1 MLHVWRYYITRN
13 LEAERER
20 WVLWLPVLF
29 ATGIGIYFALPQEP
43 SMWLTLAVIE
53 LTLLAVWLARHQ
65 AKLLWLLAGWGVML
79 AGFTN
84 IQLKAIYLSETPQ
97 VKNED
102 KLYLQGR
109 VVAADTNYRG
119 NQRLVLENMKDYDG
133 NSVAG
138 RYKLTLTS
146 KSSRAGV
153 GDCVEMIATVR
164 PHIHAVAVG
173 AYQLDRKAYFE
184 GLTGGG
190 FISSRVLPA
199 VCEQKP
205 GAGLLWAE
213 GVSGLR
219 QRIVNRINR
228 VLPRDEAGIAAGLMS
243 IWTVKVPDVMADAD
257 GEVFAVRDESGKM
270 VILPT
275 RGNNYLKKV
284 WLEKTAA
291 RKLTAKESRKLKA
304 IYDGR
309 KTDRT
314 WIDMACDE
322 RSCLYKKRIRIIK
335 YGGLEIDGKDYDLLS
350 ALGSNFYI
358 DGKNVTVKT
367 VRGAIGR
374 RLWNN

>member
-1 MLHVWRYYITRN
+1 MPEETLMLHVWRYYITRN

-228 VLPRDEAGIAAGLMS
+228 VLPRDEAGIAAAIVAGERGGISRKITENYRDSGLAHFLSISGLHMS
-243 IWTVKVPDVMADAD
+243 MVAGMMFFLVRLAMALVPAWSLRYDA
-257 GEVFAVRDESGKM
+257 K
-270 VILPT
+270 
-275 RGNNYLKKV
+275 
-284 WLEKTAA
+284 KTAA
-291 RKLTAKESRKLKA
+291 
-304 IYDGR
+304 
-309 KTDRT
+309 
-314 WIDMACDE
+314 
-322 RSCLYKKRIRIIK
+322 
-335 YGGLEIDGKDYDLLS
+335 LLP
-350 ALGSNFYI
+350 F
-358 DGKNVTVKT
+358 
-367 VRGAIGR
+367 
-374 RLWNN
+374 

>member
-1 MLHVWRYYITRN
+1 
-13 LEAERER
+13 
-20 WVLWLPVLF
+20 
-29 ATGIGIYFALPQEP
+29 
-43 SMWLTLAVIE
+43 
-53 LTLLAVWLARHQ
+53 
-65 AKLLWLLAGWGVML
+65 
-79 AGFTN
+79 
-84 IQLKAIYLSETPQ
+84 
-97 VKNED
+97 
-102 KLYLQGR
+102 
-109 VVAADTNYRG
+109 
-119 NQRLVLENMKDYDG
+119 
-133 NSVAG
+133 
-138 RYKLTLTS
+138 
-146 KSSRAGV
+146 
-153 GDCVEMIATVR
+153 
-164 PHIHAVAVG
+164 
-173 AYQLDRKAYFE
+173 
-184 GLTGGG
+184 
-190 FISSRVLPA
+190 
-199 VCEQKP
+199 
-205 GAGLLWAE
+205 
-213 GVSGLR
+213 
-219 QRIVNRINR
+219 
-228 VLPRDEAGIAAGLMS
+228 MS